1 MNAESPVS
9 VKPQYISQ
17 GNTSFDLS
25 IRTTAASE
33 TSCLSNSLPAKRRF
47 KIASINVNSLTK
59 HIDDLRIFLAD
70 NQSMFLQLMNPNSTI
85 LSKIASSTSL
95 VTKLLVGTETGMV
108 AVYVFISKLLLTL

>member
-9 VKPQYISQ
+9 VKPLYISQ

-33 TSCLSNSLPAKRRF
+33 TSCLSNSLHAKRCF
-47 KIASINVNSLTK
+47 KIASINVNSLIK

-70 NQSMFLQLMNPNSTI
+70 NPVNVLAIN
-85 LSKIASSTSL
+85 
-95 VTKLLVGTETGMV
+95 E
-108 AVYVFISKLLLTL
+108 SKLDDSVKNGELYIPGHRDTNRNSGGVCFYN